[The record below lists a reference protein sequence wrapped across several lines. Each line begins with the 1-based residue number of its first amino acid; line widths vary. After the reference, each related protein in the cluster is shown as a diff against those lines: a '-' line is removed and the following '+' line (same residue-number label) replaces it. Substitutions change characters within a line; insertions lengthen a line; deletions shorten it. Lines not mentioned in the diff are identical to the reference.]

1 MASIIAQSPKALNQ
15 NYMAQQQ
22 VSNVQSSS
30 NSMQRI
36 PSAAREPTTPMQQMQ
51 KEMSNQSNNQ
61 QQSSNNQNGSAHQQQ
76 RIIKNNVSYGKGSK
90 NSDNNKLLNKQKEE
104 KIYNEKE
111 KQLFE
116 QFHEYKNIKTYFEA
130 QNFQVEDTNLKRE
143 MDRLMEL
150 NTKKFNELKILKEKE
165 KQLNEQNELDVS
177 NSTLQKSFFTMSRM
191 NYSSSY
197 PDQEQLVYINSI
209 YKMKKSLNNSMLSL
223 KQSMNPQLI
232 FEAVEQ
238 LVQNQQ
244 KVKDMTEVQV
254 DIMGQLEQKVEE
266 IKVCIVI
273 IFFNVNIISIYINIL
288 NFLLNKIYIF
298 KKDKI
303 QKERNQ
309 IIDMN
314 QLFDKKF
321 RNLELREINAQ
332 KKNEE
337 AEVIT
342 QTYNKDLQDT
352 YYRSQIALQEKQQE
366 KSDIYNEI
374 KHMKHEITV
383 CLVEID
389 KKKLIKEQ
397 QHKEIQKLEQKES
410 DLIQQLNESK
420 YIINYID
427 CIEKLEK
434 QFIHYFYQIE
444 QNCKIFQRIFLLGNN
459 EDEEIQNY
467 IKFETHPTF
476 MSISPQKQNQ
486 NEENQLSPNKNGE
499 KNDES
504 LSNQKDTFQNNQ
516 NEFDQTHGQ
525 SFNESSRKNT
535 LKSNNNELVNFIQF
549 LLFFLPIIYQDQNRN
564 ILVERLNQFYEKH
577 EQGPFDIIEK
587 LKFKL
592 ESLKVL
598 SQSLHKRYQELINL
612 QQERQI
618 QLKHIDEEIQ
628 NCQSQ
633 ENLIITQKNCKDKTE
648 DVAPPEDYENYQE
661 WMRCNLLP
669 NVQTHSKKHNN
680 TIKEIH
686 SGSNI
691 GEDEDEQDSYC
702 EDEGQNSLG
711 NIQSSQFSITN
722 QERKYSS
729 QIESHQKQDTHTHVQ
744 RQTEDSQSQAI
755 NVQDNIE
762 NEQNDKENNQNQE
775 ETSKQTEKNLSN
787 NENHQQNIIENNQEE
802 SNNDEIKDQNDQ
814 DDQDDQEIQEKD
826 EEMENQ
832 DEDNSN
838 EQGEKQPNN
847 NINETEDDQEEE
859 LQEKNVNQ
867 EQENDE
873 KRDSYQNNNNS
884 GQSNQEINNDQK
896 EKNKFQ
902 QARNLQLNEDAIKDI
917 KVQENMQ
924 ENDREQNAD
933 NSNESPTIQNRP
945 YKPRMSRENIK
956 VVKEKQ
962 ILQQKSLK
970 QFTQAE
976 LIKEE
981 QNINQVLKQL
991 EEQQKQTLQ
1000 KNNTINQMQIYIS
1013 EVSKL
1018 SKTQIKNKIDQ
1029 FEKFG
1034 FQVFLNFV
1042 ETLFR
1047 YILQIIFPLS
1057 IFKKLI
1063 KRLTQMVQ
1071 DVSRKAKSVMSDK
1084 QIEHFGDILQKFV
1097 SNFRKGVA
1105 VKRNTNL
1112 NRINFIES
1120 NPEPKVFQNL
1130 QKVFILIYFFKQV
1143 IRKEDA
1149 KKFSFMEPLVKRF
1162 EREKNKQSILVKE
1175 NPTEEQLSPTTPTG
1189 KKKNLILSY
1198 LFIFQKIASG
1208 PGYLP
1213 TSVSQQDRKKNRV
1226 EKFLDNFSYAPLDY
1240 IEIESTFLQFFP
1252 SQNLNCKIFIE
1263 AIKNDMY
1270 LSFFESL
1277 DSIFE
1282 YLSNICDEYEDEE
1295 EASIQAIKKIYILK
1309 EQSQK
1314 HHWKNIKEIF
1324 EQYLKFYTTMHDQ
1337 IDNLLSNASVNLKR
1351 AFKNKHIKQ
1360 DNKLQ
1365 KKYQEFVID
1374 KLEQYKNEVYPLSEP
1389 ITENKM
1395 VNLKDLEESA
1405 KEKANTDDLKKIIFK
1420 LANSDTS
1427 KKHKYGSIQ
1436 ESPQKKKN
1444 NSDNQNGN
1452 INQQNSIDD
1461 DEINLLDQ
1469 NTKKQLKY
1477 QNMNEEE
1484 YLDFESKQVKN
1495 EAEGRDENQLTSM
1508 RNQTITKLHDQ
1519 RDFYQHKE
1527 TTSYHYLK
1535 SFVESDK
1542 VIWKLRK
1549 RNILM
1554 IIIKMFQLA
1563 YKLLIKVENTKDFK
1577 DKFTGLHM
1585 EDYIPKNN
1593 KQIPRDQFYLSK
1605 RSNNSQQKQIDQEK
1619 QASVDW
1625 KKNSHSQFKS
1635 QSQASIDSRLILQQ
1649 FKPQF
1654 DKTKSTLLTPL
1665 SKNFTSDYYHSTSN
1679 SVSQSTSMLTSREKA
1694 NKGQFNSAF
1703 KQSRDGQQS
1712 TLFPVIN
1719 QITINN
1725 PNSSTNLKYQT
1736 TSDIYKPQSPLKN
1749 KITSRNYLDKDN
1761 INSKTNNSLS
1771 QHKLQVY
1778 DRYNEDYVPKVKKQ
1792 KNTKLMEDLINQ
1804 ERLYLQKK

>member
-1 MASIIAQSPKALNQ
+1 MASIIAQSPRALNQ

-22 VSNVQSSS
+22 ASNVQSSS

-36 PSAAREPTTPMQQMQ
+36 PSAAREPTTPMQQIQ
-51 KEMSNQSNNQ
+51 KDISNQSNSQ
-61 QQSSNNQNGSAHQQQ
+61 QQNSNNQNGSTQQQQ

-116 QFHEYKNIKTYFEA
+116 QFHEYKNIKTYFES
-130 QNFQVEDTNLKRE
+130 QNFQVEDNNLKRE
-143 MDRLMEL
+143 MDRLIEH
-150 NTKKFNELKILKEKE
+150 NNKKFNELKILKERE

-191 NYSSSY
+191 NQSSNY

-209 YKMKKSLNNSMLSL
+209 YKMKKSLNSSMLSL
-223 KQSMNPQLI
+223 RQSMNPSLI

-266 IKVCIVI
+266 IKVCI
-273 IFFNVNIISIYINIL
+273 
-288 NFLLNKIYIF
+288 
-298 KKDKI
+298 DKI

-342 QTYNKDLQDT
+342 STYNKDLQDT
-352 YYRSQIALQEKQQE
+352 YYRSQMALQEKQSE

-374 KHMKHEITV
+374 KHLKHEITV

-389 KKKLIKEQ
+389 KKKVIKEQ
-397 QHKEIQKLEQKES
+397 QLKDIQKLEQKES

-434 QFIHYFYQIE
+434 
-444 QNCKIFQRIFLLGNN
+444 IFLLGNN

-486 NEENQLSPNKNGE
+486 DEENQQSPNKNNE
-499 KNDES
+499 KNEEGT
-504 LSNQKDTFQNNQ
+504 SNQKETSHNNQ
-516 NEFDQTHGQ
+516 NEFEKTHGQ
-525 SFNESSRKNT
+525 SFNESSRKTT
-535 LKSNNNELVNFIQF
+535 LKSNNNEL
-549 LLFFLPIIYQDQNRN
+549 DQNRN
-564 ILVERLNQFYEKH
+564 LLVERLNQFYEKH
-577 EQGPFDIIEK
+577 QQGPFDIIEK

-612 QQERQI
+612 QQERQL
-618 QLKHIDEEIQ
+618 QLKHIDDEIQ
-628 NCQSQ
+628 ICQTQ

-661 WMRCNLLP
+661 WMRSNLLP
-669 NVQTHSKKHNN
+669 SIQTHSKKHNN

-691 GEDEDEQDSYC
+691 GEDEEEQDSYC

-711 NIQSSQFSITN
+711 NIQSSQYSITN
-722 QERKYSS
+722 QDRNFSS
-729 QIESHQKQDTHTHVQ
+729 QIESHQKQETHTHVQ
-744 RQTEDSQSQAI
+744 RHTEDSQNQNQA
-755 NVQDNIE
+755 NLEKDNIHHTQNDEKYNQTQDENSQKFQKQQNHQNSENKLNDNQNLSQNVIENDQEEVEDNNDETKVQNQQNDYE
-762 NEQNDKENNQNQE
+762 NEEKSEGDKENQNE
-775 ETSKQTEKNLSN
+775 EILANKHIQNL
-787 NENHQQNIIENNQEE
+787 
-802 SNNDEIKDQNDQ
+802 
-814 DDQDDQEIQEKD
+814 
-826 EEMENQ
+826 
-832 DEDNSN
+832 
-838 EQGEKQPNN
+838 
-847 NINETEDDQEEE
+847 EEE
-859 LQEKNVNQ
+859 QAYQKKMSQV
-867 EQENDE
+867 QENE
-873 KRDSYQNNNNS
+873 EQYANNNNNL
-884 GQSNQEINNDQK
+884 GQQNQEINQQEDQK
-896 EKNKFQ
+896 RDNNSDQRDKNKYQ
-902 QARNLQLNEDAIKDI
+902 QARNLQLNEEAIKDVKI
-917 KVQENMQ
+917 QEINQ
-924 ENDREQNAD
+924 DKEQNTND
-933 NSNESPTIQNRP
+933 SNESPTTQQIQSRP
-945 YKPRMSRENIK
+945 YKPRMSKENIK
-956 VVKEKQ
+956 VVQEKQ
-962 ILQQKSLK
+962 IIQQKSLK
-970 QFTQAE
+970 QFNQVD

-1000 KNNTINQMQIYIS
+1000 KNSTINQMQIYIS

-1018 SKTQIKNKIDQ
+1018 NKTQIKNKIDQ

-1047 YILQIIFPLS
+1047 
-1057 IFKKLI
+1057 
-1063 KRLTQMVQ
+1063 LTQMVQ

-1084 QIEHFGDILQKFV
+1084 QLEHFGDILQKFV

-1105 VKRNTNL
+1105 IKRNTNL
-1112 NRINFIES
+1112 NRISFIET
-1120 NPEPKVFQNL
+1120 NPEPK
-1130 QKVFILIYFFKQV
+1130 V

-1175 NPTEEQLSPTTPTG
+1175 NHTEEQLSPTTPT
-1189 KKKNLILSY
+1189 
-1198 LFIFQKIASG
+1198 ASG

-1240 IEIESTFLQFFP
+1240 IEIESTYLQFFP
-1252 SQNLNCKIFIE
+1252 SQNQNCKIFIE

-1282 YLSNICDEYEDEE
+1282 YLSNISDEYEDEE

-1324 EQYLKFYTTMHDQ
+1324 EQYLKFYTTLHEQ
-1337 IDNLLSNASVNLKR
+1337 IDSLISNASANLKR

-1374 KLEQYKNEVYPLSEP
+1374 KLEQYKNEIYPLSEP

-1420 LANSDTS
+1420 LANSDNS
-1427 KKHKYGSIQ
+1427 KKPKYGSIQ

-1452 INQQNSIDD
+1452 VNQQNSIDD

-1508 RNQTITKLHDQ
+1508 KNQTTTKLHDQ

-1549 RNILM
+1549 L
-1554 IIIKMFQLA
+1554 
-1563 YKLLIKVENTKDFK
+1563 ENTKDFK
-1577 DKFTGLHM
+1577 DKFTGLQM
-1585 EDYIPKNN
+1585 EDYVPKNN
-1593 KQIPRDQFYLSK
+1593 KPITRDQFYLSK
-1605 RSNNSQQKQIDQEK
+1605 RSNNSQQQQGDQNK

-1625 KKNSHSQFKS
+1625 KKSSHSQLKS
-1635 QSQASIDSRLILQQ
+1635 QSQASMDSRLILKQ

-1703 KQSRDGQQS
+1703 KQSRDGQQG
-1712 TLFPVIN
+1712 TLLPVIN

-1725 PNSSTNLKYQT
+1725 PNSTTNLKFQT

-1761 INSKTNNSLS
+1761 INSQTNHSLS
-1771 QHKLQVY
+1771 QNKLQVY

-1792 KNTKLMEDLINQ
+1792 KHTKLMEDLMNQ
-1804 ERLYLQKK
+1804 ERLYLYKK

>member
-1 MASIIAQSPKALNQ
+1 MASINAQSPKALNQ

-22 VSNVQSSS
+22 ASNVQSSS

-36 PSAAREPTTPMQQMQ
+36 PSAAREPTTPMQQIQ
-51 KEMSNQSNNQ
+51 KEISNQSNGQ
-61 QQSSNNQNGSAHQQQ
+61 QQNSNNQNGGTHQQQ

-150 NTKKFNELKILKEKE
+150 NNKKCSELKILKEKE

-191 NYSSSY
+191 NQSSSY

-223 KQSMNPQLI
+223 KKSMNPQLI
-232 FEAVEQ
+232 LEAVEQ

-266 IKVCIVI
+266 IKVCI
-273 IFFNVNIISIYINIL
+273 
-288 NFLLNKIYIF
+288 
-298 KKDKI
+298 DKI

-309 IIDMN
+309 IIDVN

-352 YYRSQIALQEKQQE
+352 HYRSQIALQEKQQE
-366 KSDIYNEI
+366 KSDIYSEI
-374 KHMKHEITV
+374 KHLKHEITV

-389 KKKLIKEQ
+389 KKKVIKEQ

-410 DLIQQLNESK
+410 NLIQQLNESK

-434 QFIHYFYQIE
+434 QFILLLFQRT
-444 QNCKIFQRIFLLGNN
+444 NFNIFKRIFLLGNN

-467 IKFETHPTF
+467 IKFETQPTF
-476 MSISPQKQNQ
+476 MSISPRKQNQ
-486 NEENQLSPNKNGE
+486 DEENQQSPNTNGE
-499 KNDES
+499 QNEEGTSK
-504 LSNQKDTFQNNQ
+504 QKETLQTNQ
-516 NEFDQTHGQ
+516 NEFELTHGQ

-535 LKSNNNELVNFIQF
+535 LKSNNNEL
-549 LLFFLPIIYQDQNRN
+549 DQNRN

-577 EQGPFDIIEK
+577 QEGPFDIIEK

-612 QQERQI
+612 QQERQL

-628 NCQSQ
+628 NCQCQ
-633 ENLIITQKNCKDKTE
+633 ENLIIYQKNCKDKTE

-661 WMRCNLLP
+661 WIRCNLLP
-669 NVQTHSKKHNN
+669 NIQSYSKKHNN

-691 GEDEDEQDSYC
+691 GEDEDEQDSQY

-722 QERKYSS
+722 QERNNSS

-744 RQTEDSQSQAI
+744 RNTEGSKNQAI
-755 NVQDNIE
+755 QVQDNIE
-762 NEQNDKENNQNQE
+762 QAQNDEKYNQTLEENLKQYQKETNQHESDHKLN
-775 ETSKQTEKNLSN
+775 N
-787 NENHQQNIIENNQEE
+787 NENLSQNVIENNQEE
-802 SNNDEIKDQNDQ
+802 NNNDEMKSQNYQNDQ
-814 DDQDDQEIQEKD
+814 EMQEKD

-832 DEDNSN
+832 DEDSFNKKEEEQSN
-838 EQGEKQPNN
+838 KHIENVE
-847 NINETEDDQEEE
+847 EEQEE
-859 LQEKNVNQ
+859 KKMSQ
-867 EQENDE
+867 EQENED
-873 KRDSYQNNNNS
+873 QNASFQNDNT
-884 GQSNQEINNDQK
+884 GQSNQEIKMDQK

-902 QARNLQLNEDAIKDI
+902 QARNLQLNEEDIKDVQ
-917 KVQENMQ
+917 VQENLQ
-924 ENDREQNAD
+924 ERDREQNGID
-933 NSNESPTIQNRP
+933 TGESPTFQQISNHP
-945 YKPRMSRENIK
+945 YKPRMSKENIK

-962 ILQQKSLK
+962 IIQQKSLK
-970 QFTQAE
+970 QLTQE
-976 LIKEE
+976 DLIKEE

-1018 SKTQIKNKIDQ
+1018 SKAQIKNKINQ

-1042 ETLFR
+1042 ETLF
-1047 YILQIIFPLS
+1047 
-1057 IFKKLI
+1057 
-1063 KRLTQMVQ
+1063 RLTQMVQ

-1084 QIEHFGDILQKFV
+1084 QLEHFGDVLQKFV

-1112 NRINFIES
+1112 NRINFIET
-1120 NPEPKVFQNL
+1120 NPEPK
-1130 QKVFILIYFFKQV
+1130 V

-1162 EREKNKQSILVKE
+1162 EREKNKQSILLKE
-1175 NPTEEQLSPTTPTG
+1175 NPTEEQLSPTTPT
-1189 KKKNLILSY
+1189 
-1198 LFIFQKIASG
+1198 ASV

-1252 SQNLNCKIFIE
+1252 SQNQNCKIFIE
-1263 AIKNDMY
+1263 AIKSDMY

-1282 YLSNICDEYEDEE
+1282 YLSNISDEYEDEE

-1324 EQYLKFYTTMHDQ
+1324 EQYLKFYTTLHGQ
-1337 IDNLLSNASVNLKR
+1337 IDNFLSNASANLKR
-1351 AFKNKHIKQ
+1351 AFKNKHLKQ

-1374 KLEQYKNEVYPLSEP
+1374 KLEQYKNEIYPLSEP

-1427 KKHKYGSIQ
+1427 KKHRYGSIQ

-1495 EAEGRDENQLTSM
+1495 EAEGRDENQLTSLK
-1508 RNQTITKLHDQ
+1508 NQTITKLHDQ

-1549 RNILM
+1549 L
-1554 IIIKMFQLA
+1554 
-1563 YKLLIKVENTKDFK
+1563 ENTKDFK
-1577 DKFTGLHM
+1577 DKFIGLQM
-1585 EDYIPKNN
+1585 EDYVPKNN
-1593 KQIPRDQFYLSK
+1593 KLITRDQFYLSK
-1605 RSNNSQQKQIDQEK
+1605 RSYNSQQKQSDQNK

-1625 KKNSHSQFKS
+1625 KKNSYSQLKS

-1654 DKTKSTLLTPL
+1654 DSTKSTLLTPL
-1665 SKNFTSDYYHSTSN
+1665 SKNFTSDYHHSTSN
-1679 SVSQSTSMLTSREKA
+1679 SVSQSTSMLTTREKA
-1694 NKGQFNSAF
+1694 NKGSFNSAF
-1703 KQSRDGQQS
+1703 KQSREGQQGI
-1712 TLFPVIN
+1712 LLPVIN

-1749 KITSRNYLDKDN
+1749 KITSRNYSDKDN
-1761 INSKTNNSLS
+1761 INSQTNHSLS
-1771 QHKLQVY
+1771 QNKLQVY

-1792 KNTKLMEDLINQ
+1792 KNNKLMEDLIKQ
-1804 ERLYLQKK
+1804 EKIYLQKK